1 MSHYLALTKSLPF
14 VHTARRYYR
23 LNDLVRALEGLA
35 VVHTQ
40 VCLWPADEDVQTIS
54 FRGSKSRN
62 KVSVCEPADGSLSV
76 VKLECLDSA
85 LGVVQ

>member
-1 MSHYLALTKSLPF
+1 
-14 VHTARRYYR
+14 
-23 LNDLVRALEGLA
+23 

-40 VCLWPADEDVQTIS
+40 VCLWPVDKDVQTIS

-76 VKLECLDSA
+76 KRERLD
-85 LGVVQ
+85 LLLFVVQYVSTHTIE